1 MTRVEMKLGLIWLV
15 FLGLISG
22 SVLGAAIIAIIHI
35 KLNGFET
42 PTLYFAITMLG
53 INFLLGLVG
62 DMLFRKLFKMID
74 ENIKDD

>member
-1 MTRVEMKLGLIWLV
+1 MTRAEMKLGLIWLV
-15 FLGLISG
+15 FLGLLSG

-35 KLNGFET
+35 KLNGFDT

-62 DMLFRKLFKMID
+62 DMLFRKLTKMID
-74 ENIKDD
+74 EIVKED